1 MYYLFKY
8 KNVTPSSF
16 SMMKMGEKKILH
28 AFVTQEI
35 EDARKEQENII

>member
-8 KNVTPSSF
+8 KNITPSVF
-16 SMMKMGEKKILH
+16 FAMKTGEKNILH

-35 EDARKEQENII
+35 EDSKRENRGF